1 MQTNTETITAARVR
15 AEYDKGVQFN
25 NGLNL
30 YEDVKQ
36 CENFVE
42 GRQWEGLKTK
52 TLRPITMNVLDPIVH
67 YKVAQIVSNDVD
79 QDIEPFLP
87 DEQAEHAAKILEQS
101 IDRVVERSKLKSMH
115 HSILR
120 DACVDGD
127 ACFYVHFDPALET
140 GQAVKGDIAVDLI
153 DSTNICFG
161 NPACDE
167 VQRQPY
173 IIIAMRRDVDEV
185 RREARENG
193 RRTSSTPFSPR
204 MRSAPSAPMM
214 RANTI
219 AGA

>member
-127 ACFYVHFDPALET
+127 AALYFYF
-140 GQAVKGDIAVDLI
+140 
-153 DSTNICFG
+153 
-161 NPACDE
+161 
-167 VQRQPY
+167 
-173 IIIAMRRDVDEV
+173 
-185 RREARENG
+185 NG
-193 RRTSSTPFSPR
+193 S
-204 MRSAPSAPMM
+204 
-214 RANTI
+214 
-219 AGA
+219 